1 MKQQTHNYD
10 TPCNM
15 YKRMSCSLLIGH
27 MQIFKSIDFR
37 TMGLSKWI
45 TFILIHT
52 LYNTCL
58 LAISDLC
65 CEQTSECY
73 SIDEVERAHNS
84 ELYQIVYINTGQ

>member
-1 MKQQTHNYD
+1 
-10 TPCNM
+10 
-15 YKRMSCSLLIGH
+15 

-58 LAISDLC
+58 LASDLC

-84 ELYQIVYINTGQ
+84 KEILTAMRVMVVSIGSRGSHIPAMTPRRLRRGVIAGM